1 MLQMIKKG
9 NVLFQASSK
18 SHPSYLLE
26 SRMIPSSFIVGVF

>member
-18 SHPSYLLE
+18 SRPSYLQE
-26 SRMIPSSFIVGVF
+26 SRMILSSFIFGVF